1 MGFFS
6 NLFKSKFE
14 KWVENASH
22 KELSDAY
29 EVERQNWIKNGF
41 NGGTGKKTPIMERL
55 NAEINKRVEE
65 EWKNDP
71 RRNKDPNY
79 RWTDIN
85 RWDKD

>member
-29 EVERQNWIKNGF
+29 EIERKKWIKNGS
-41 NGGTGKKTPIMERL
+41 I
-55 NAEINKRVEE
+55 EE
-65 EWKNDP
+65 LETKHQL
-71 RRNKDPNY
+71 
-79 RWTDIN
+79 
-85 RWDKD
+85 